1 MTPVLYKV
9 IQKESSKFLE
19 VIVSV
24 IVRKNVHTNV
34 CLFLNGTEIEMFQF
48 TNTRAMWIEQ
58 RKRNYLLLILFLF

>member
-34 CLFLNGTEIEMFQF
+34 CLFLNGTEIELFQF
-48 TNTRAMWIEQ
+48 TNTRAM
-58 RKRNYLLLILFLF
+58 